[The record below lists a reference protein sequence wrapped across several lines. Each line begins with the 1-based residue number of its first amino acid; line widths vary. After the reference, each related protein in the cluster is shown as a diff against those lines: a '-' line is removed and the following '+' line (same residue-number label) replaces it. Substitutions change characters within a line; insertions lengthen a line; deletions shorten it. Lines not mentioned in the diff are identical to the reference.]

1 MVCRKYHTQCTVCA
15 CGKGGAYWKCG
26 VCHKALHWTDPAD
39 KSIKWGSRGHKQN
52 MITCELDYHDE
63 MFFGLAKD
71 DAKLIGVKGKQ
82 YCSPTDQTREDNAQ
96 HILNSKKKF
105 MLANL
110 GVAEAGEDVAV
121 ADEVE
126 EGKTEE

>member
-1 MVCRKYHTQCTVCA
+1 
-15 CGKGGAYWKCG
+15 
-26 VCHKALHWTDPAD
+26 
-39 KSIKWGSRGHKQN
+39 